1 MVSSDSLKKP
11 DTVPS
16 KSERTCSSLDTS
28 VEQVHV
34 RRLTYVTVNTQTL
47 LKGPPSNLG
56 EYVCQTPPDFLP
68 PQDTSIV
75 DPLLLRSSHHPLP
88 LSTLNRTEDSSPEVG
103 CGVRCKV
110 EQCTKGCE
118 AWAQALDMSCQ
129 TVCNGTQEL
138 LPPKELYCVLGCHD
152 ALNRY
157 FQQLKES

>member
-1 MVSSDSLKKP
+1 MKLLAFAGSVATLLADEDWNVPTSLQK
-11 DTVPS
+11 
-16 KSERTCSSLDTS
+16 ECSSKCPNLDLN
-28 VEQVHV
+28 Q
-34 RRLTYVTVNTQTL
+34 
-47 LKGPPSNLG
+47 
-56 EYVCQTPPDFLP
+56 
-68 PQDTSIV
+68 
-75 DPLLLRSSHHPLP
+75 
-88 LSTLNRTEDSSPEVG
+88 NRTEDSSPEVG

>member
-1 MVSSDSLKKP
+1 MYLNEAAGVCRKRRDAP
-11 DTVPS
+11 GG
-16 KSERTCSSLDTS
+16 
-28 VEQVHV
+28 
-34 RRLTYVTVNTQTL
+34 RRLERSHKPPKGML
-47 LKGPPSNLG
+47 LEMSQSRL
-56 EYVCQTPPDFLP
+56 E
-68 PQDTSIV
+68 
-75 DPLLLRSSHHPLP
+75 SSKN
-88 LSTLNRTEDSSPEVG
+88 SDNRTEDSSPEVG